1 MCSVRMLIVD
11 LLCSNRNSMPRADGC
26 TGTDTDTDLTM
37 VITARRSCQTMSV
50 FSVEQL
56 QHDHCLCSRRLCG
69 YKLGNGDGAH
79 DVGRVLCIHHSA
91 SHHSERRSC
100 VCMCQWLFVF
110 HTRSRQGMRICGHA
124 FFSRARVCGACITV
138 VKHECVAKC
147 GVFKCAGLM
156 VDTSAY
162 TSSELVAVLS
172 QKMKVQMALLA
183 SQRTRSES
191 TSTLPSSHLQRK
203 ELSGVVSNP
212 CISTEG
218 TVFPMIMTF
227 VSRDP

>member
-1 MCSVRMLIVD
+1 MLVVY
-11 LLCSNRNSMPRADGC
+11 LLCSKRNAMPRADGC
-26 TGTDTDTDLTM
+26 TDADLTM

-56 QHDHCLCSRRLCG
+56 QHDHCLCSRRLCR
-69 YKLGNGDGAH
+69 YKLRNGDCAH

-91 SHHSERRSC
+91 PHHPERRLFTC
-100 VCMCQWLFVF
+100 VCLCVNGCLCFT
-110 HTRSRQGMRICGHA
+110 HGQGKGCVYVDMR
-124 FFSRARVCGACITV
+124 FFSSSCGECITV
-138 VKHECVAKC
+138 GKHECFKC
-147 GVFKCAGLM
+147 GVFRCEGLI

-162 TSSELVAVLS
+162 TSSGLVAVLS
-172 QKMKVQMALLA
+172 QKMKVHMALLA

-191 TSTLPSSHLQRK
+191 TSKLPSSHLQRK
-203 ELSGVVSNP
+203 ELSGDVSNP
-212 CISTEG
+212 CISIEG